1 MLGGDENELAGLI
14 GRVRKLALDAEHLNS
29 ALVNELLASAE
40 RELRGLL
47 EGGRGDHTA
56 PPATSAP
63 NDQPLRQELRLRR

>member
-14 GRVRKLALDAEHLNS
+14 GRVRKLALDAEHLNN

-47 EGGRGDHTA
+47 EDGRADHTE
-56 PPATSAP
+56 PSTTSAP
-63 NDQPLRQELRLRR
+63 NDQPLRQGLRLSR